1 MRRDTINSDAIWAAL
16 GRLWVM
22 RGEVLRLAAMTVALA
37 LTVYV
42 ISGWLL
48 VIALILLAA
57 AVLANG
63 DVRRWAHWQVMVWHT
78 NRWWKAVTP
87 ATILARSSRVP
98 KVKEVVNTP
107 AGTRIR
113 VRLVVGQSVEDLE
126 KAAPVLAA
134 AANCREV
141 RVTRDPVKAKFA
153 QVTFVT
159 RDPLDTPAIPWAHA
173 HAERLSLWDPI
184 PVGVDENGQVATI
197 RLPEKNI
204 LLGGEPGGGK
214 SAAISMLAATAA
226 LDPEV
231 RLWLM
236 DGKLVELAAWEPCAH
251 RTAGAAVDDAVELL
265 RDLREEMEERYRHL
279 LADGLRKTTAA
290 DGFPLHMVICDELAF
305 YLTCEDRKQRA
316 VFGDLLRDIV
326 ARGRAAGIIVVAA
339 TQKPGT
345 EVIPSSL
352 RDLFALRWA
361 MRCNTP
367 QASDTIMGQG
377 WASEGYSAARIA
389 PDQRG
394 VGFLLAEDGLPRR
407 IRAGYLDDAA
417 VDALATRARA
427 LRTPVMP
434 AQTDEPAP
442 VEADEE

>member
-1 MRRDTINSDAIWAAL
+1 MERTSNADLLGGLVLMLWKLRRDVVRLVVLAIGLLLIVNAL
-16 GRLWVM
+16 GGRASAV
-22 RGEVLRLAAMTVALA
+22 VLV
-37 LTVYV
+37 
-42 ISGWLL
+42 
-48 VIALILLAA
+48 A
-57 AVLANG
+57 AVAGVLSVPEG
-63 DVRRWAHWQVMVWHT
+63 RRWAHWRFIVWHT
-78 NRWWKAVTP
+78 RRWWGRITP
-87 ATILARSSRVP
+87 ATSLAIEERVP
-98 KVKEVVNTP
+98 KVKDVEETP
-107 AGTRIR
+107 SGTRLR
-113 VRLVVGQSVEDLE
+113 VRLLVGQSVEDLE

-141 RVTRDPVKAKFA
+141 RVSRDPLRAKYA
-153 QVTFVT
+153 QVTLVS
-159 RDPLDTPAIPWAHA
+159 RDPLDVPAIPWVNAD
-173 HAERLSLWDPI
+173 AESLSLWDPI
-184 PVGVDENGQVATI
+184 PVGIDEDGQVATI
-197 RLPEKNI
+197 KLPERNV

-251 RTAGAAVDDAVELL
+251 RTAGASIDEAVELL

-279 LADGLRKTTAA
+279 LANGLRKTTAA
-290 DGFPLHMVICDELAF
+290 DGFPLHVVICDELAF
-305 YLTCEDRKQRA
+305 YLTVEDKKQRA
-316 VFGDLLRDIV
+316 VFADLLRDIV
-326 ARGRAAGIIVVAA
+326 SRGRAAGIIVIAA

-352 RDLFALRWA
+352 RDLFAFRWA

-367 QASDTIMGQG
+367 QASDTILGQG

-394 VGFLLAEDGLPRR
+394 VGFLLSEDGLPRR

-417 VDALATRARA
+417 VDALAARARG
-427 LRTPVMP
+427 LRDRTGW
-434 AQTDEPAP
+434 ER
-442 VEADEE
+442 EG